1 MYQMLVMIFGA
12 ASSPCMANYVL
23 RKIALDNREDVS
35 FSEDTIKSV
44 EKNFYMDDFLKS
56 VCDEAIAVRM
66 FHEMTSLLS
75 RGGFRLTKWISS
87 SHEVLSQIPPEEKA
101 SPSVDVNFDELP
113 IERTLGLK
121 WNTETDC
128 FRFSVF
134 SRQTYESTK
143 RGVLSRL
150 STVFD
155 PLGVLAPYILPAKCL
170 VQSLWRK
177 NKGWDEPLDVEDQR
191 IWEDWL
197 GDLMKLSEFEL
208 PRCFCVDTCSE
219 ASIQLHVFADAS
231 EMGFG
236 AVCYARYSLPDGTI
250 KVSFVMAR
258 NRVAPLKQLSIPRL
272 ELQAAV
278 LAVRLHCLVKQELTV
293 TVKGTIFWSDSKT
306 VLQYIANESRRFHTF
321 VANRVSEIHDTTDP
335 TQWRHVPGHWNPA
348 DDCTRGLRAEDL
360 DKRCR
365 WLNGP
370 AFLSESEEH
379 WPQDTFIGPLREND
393 EEVKN
398 TKWSG
403 HASVTDPRAYFPDPE
418 KFSSWTRFRRVLAWI
433 CRFVQNC
440 KRKVGDRNLSSLT
453 AAEIC
458 NAELIAVRKSQRDS
472 FSLDFEALKA
482 NKRLPVKS
490 RLSALRPYIDEA
502 ECLRVGGRLRK
513 APVPEETRHPLILD
527 PKHEITRLIVM
538 HHHLRLYCTSNKHV
552 LNELRQKYW
561 ILKGLATVQK
571 ISSSFP
577 SCRRLRAKPEP
588 PVMADLPNSR
598 LGYQQPPFTNTGVD
612 YFGPMLVRH
621 GRKTEKRYGVLFT
634 CLTTRAVHLEI
645 AHSLDT
651 NSCLM
656 AIRRMVAKRGQ
667 PAHIWSDNGTNFVG
681 AEKELREAVKHLDG
695 ERIGDQLS
703 ADGVQWHFNPP
714 SSPHFGG
721 VWERLVQSAKR
732 ALKAVA
738 GKQCVN
744 DETLLTFMA
753 EVESLMNGRPLTHVS
768 TDYRD
773 EEAVTPN
780 HFLLGRGN
788 PNFPPDVIND
798 KDLCSC
804 KRWKHAQV
812 MVQHFWKRWLREYLP
827 ALTERRKWTNDTRN
841 VREGDL
847 VLVVDENSPRGC
859 WPLGRVLRVLPGD
872 DGRVRAAEVR
882 TKSGTYI
889 RPVVK
894 LCLLESTK

>member
-1 MYQMLVMIFGA
+1 M
-12 ASSPCMANYVL
+12 
-23 RKIALDNREDVS
+23 
-35 FSEDTIKSV
+35 
-44 EKNFYMDDFLKS
+44 
-56 VCDEAIAVRM
+56 
-66 FHEMTSLLS
+66 
-75 RGGFRLTKWISS
+75 
-87 SHEVLSQIPPEEKA
+87 
-101 SPSVDVNFDELP
+101 
-113 IERTLGLK
+113 
-121 WNTETDC
+121 
-128 FRFSVF
+128 
-134 SRQTYESTK
+134 
-143 RGVLSRL
+143 
-150 STVFD
+150 
-155 PLGVLAPYILPAKCL
+155 LPAKCL
-170 VQSLWRK
+170 IQMLWRK
-177 NKGWDEPLDVEDQR
+177 NKGWDEPLDEEDQR

-197 GDLMKLSEFEL
+197 GDLVKLSEFEL
-208 PRCFCVDTCSE
+208 PRCFCVDTCPE
-219 ASIQLHVFADAS
+219 ALIQLHVFADAS

-250 KVSFVMAR
+250 EVSFVMAR

-278 LAVRLHCLVKQELTV
+278 LAVRLYNLVKQELTV
-293 TVKGTIFWSDSKT
+293 TVKDTIFWSDSKT
-306 VLQYIANESRRFHTF
+306 VFQYISNESRRFHTF
-321 VANRVSEIHDTTDP
+321 VANRVSEIHDAADP
-335 TQWRHVPGHWNPA
+335 KQWRHVPGLLNPA
-348 DDCTRGLRAEDL
+348 DDCTRGLRAADL
-360 DKRCR
+360 NKHCR

-370 AFLSESEEH
+370 AFLSKPEEQ
-379 WPQDTFIGPLREND
+379 WPQDTFGSLREND
-393 EEVKN
+393 VEVKN

-440 KRKVGDRNLSSLT
+440 KRKAEGRILSSLT
-453 AAEIC
+453 AAEIS
-458 NAELIAVRKSQRDS
+458 NAGLIAVRKSQRDS
-472 FSLDFEALKA
+472 FGLDFEALKA

-502 ECLRVGGRLRK
+502 ECLRVGGRLCK

-571 ISSSFP
+571 ISSSCP
-577 SCRRLRAKPEP
+577 SCRRQRAKPEP
-588 PVMADLPNSR
+588 PVMADLPSSR

-656 AIRRMVAKRGQ
+656 AIRRMIAKRGK
-667 PAHIWSDNGTNFVG
+667 PANIWSDNGTNFVG
-681 AEKELREAVKHLDG
+681 AEKELREAVKRLDG
-695 ERIGDQLS
+695 ERISDQLS

-753 EVESLMNGRPLTHVS
+753 EVESLLNGRPLTHVS

-773 EEAVTPN
+773 EEALTPN

-788 PNFPPDVIND
+788 PNVPPDVVND
-798 KDLCSC
+798 KDLCSR

-812 MVQHFWKRWLREYLP
+812 MTQHFWKRWLREYLP
-827 ALTERRKWTNDTRN
+827 ALTESMSMKI
-841 VREGDL
+841 
-847 VLVVDENSPRGC
+847 
-859 WPLGRVLRVLPGD
+859 PLGNSNFILF
-872 DGRVRAAEVR
+872 
-882 TKSGTYI
+882 
-889 RPVVK
+889 
-894 LCLLESTK
+894 